1 MNANQIDNFFLN
13 EKKGEPKSGVFP
25 SRKQFKY
32 LPKILSRKERNIIAF
47 LALIVVG
54 ALLYIPLSL
63 YFNKT
68 TPVASYGGTYIEG
81 IIGEPRHINPVLAVN
96 DTDRDLIRLIYSS
109 LTKYDE
115 KGNLI
120 GDLAENFEISEDGL
134 SYTFYLKNAEWHDGE
149 TVTADDVVFT
159 IQTIQN
165 DENNSPQRVN
175 WNNVEVERVN
185 ERTVKFT
192 LENKHAQFLNSTTI
206 GILPKHIWQ
215 GVKPINLSLSDLN
228 FEPIGS
234 GPYKFKEFKKD
245 SIGKIQSYELVANKD
260 YYEGR
265 PYIDKI
271 ELKFYP
277 TESELIAAYNRGDIA
292 NVSNISAQS
301 LNRLKFQQRLD
312 IKRIKFP
319 RYFTVFFNP
328 NQSETLSDSDIR
340 KALNYAIDK
349 EKIIDEVLGGEALM
363 VGSPMI
369 PAVLGGI
376 DSINPYDYDP
386 NKAKELIES
395 SEVENLSITLTT
407 SEWPEFVIV
416 GNMIKEQW
424 ESIGFNVELQI
435 ADITTVQ
442 QIIKDRSYEALLFGE
457 VLAVDPDPFSFWH
470 SSQKKAPGLNLA
482 AYGSEE
488 ADKLLEEAR
497 STLDP
502 LKRMTTYGKFQEIV
516 QKDAPVIFLYSPLYI
531 YPQDNDVKNSTM
543 EVISVPSDRFS
554 NINTWFI
561 STRRIKK

>member
-13 EKKGEPKSGVFP
+13 EKKEKPKSGVFP

-32 LPKILSRKERNIIAF
+32 LPKILSKRERNIIAF
-47 LALIVVG
+47 LALIVIG
-54 ALLYIPLSL
+54 ALIYIPLSL

-68 TPVASYGGTYIEG
+68 TPVASYGGTYVEG
-81 IIGEPRHINPVLAVN
+81 IKGEPRHINPILAVN
-96 DTDRDLIRLIYSS
+96 DTDRDLTRLIYSS

-115 KGNLI
+115 KGNLV

-175 WNNVEVERVN
+175 WNNVEVERVD
-185 ERTVKFT
+185 EKTVKFT
-192 LENKHAQFLNSTTI
+192 LEKKYAQFLNSTAI

-215 GVKPINLSLSDLN
+215 GVKPINLNLSDLN
-228 FEPIGS
+228 LEPIGS
-234 GPYKFKEFKKD
+234 GPYKFREFKKD
-245 SIGKIQSYELVANKD
+245 SLGKIQSYELTANKD
-260 YYEGR
+260 YYDGR

-292 NVSNISAQS
+292 NVSNISAQN

-340 KALNYAIDK
+340 KALNYATDK
-349 EKIIDEVLGGEALM
+349 EKIISEVLDGEALM
-363 VGSPMI
+363 VESPMI

-386 NKAKELIES
+386 SKAKELIES
-395 SEVENLSITLTT
+395 SETEDLSITLTT

-435 ADITTVQ
+435 ADITTMQ
-442 QIIKDRSYEALLFGE
+442 QIIQDRSYEALLFGE
-457 VLAVDPDPFSFWH
+457 VLAVNPDPFSFWH

-482 AYGSEE
+482 AYDSEE
-488 ADKLLEEAR
+488 ADKLLEEAS

-502 LKRMTTYGKFQEIV
+502 LKRMITYSEFQKIV
-516 QKDAPVIFLYSPLYI
+516 MEDAPVVFLYSPLYI
-531 YPQDNDVKNSTM
+531 YPQDNDVRGSTM